1 MSEGPGE
8 ADAEQDE
15 RIVIEVADV
24 VEDLDRDRRG
34 AEALVRRNVR
44 WALRHYGLYDPD
56 SMGRVTVK
64 VLGYVAKGDS
74 AIVRAKFTVQ
84 GRDGSDLATGV
95 ALGHVTWP
103 TDREVAIQKLEL
115 YLSQEHVKKLRE
127 LARRERE
134 ERAPA

>member
-64 VLGYVAKGDS
+64 VLGYVAKGDN
-74 AIVRAKFTVQ
+74 AIVHAKFTVQ

-103 TDREVAIQKLEL
+103 TDREVAIQRLEL
-115 YLSQEHVKKLRE
+115 YLPREHVRKLRE
-127 LARRERE
+127 LMRRERE